1 MIFRKEAFESKI
13 NGFSNPVSIKGSL
26 ALHIML
32 GGVLVAIILLITFG
46 LITDYSKKVSVK
58 GFLEPKKGSVK
69 IFSTKIGKLNIDVEN
84 GAQVS
89 KGEQIAHIIN
99 DDTNKDGRSIID
111 LEIKSLRDASD
122 LAKEQLI
129 LAESRL
135 KTFKEQE
142 KLSMYQHKIDI
153 ESSKKIVSKRQEQLR
168 LAKENLTRSQ
178 ILADKKMLSRTVL
191 EDVYGTVISTEL
203 ALSEAQ
209 SKLTSLQTKTDTLKI
224 EWKMQENAL
233 RKEINDFQRDVL
245 SAENKLE
252 QAIAQKETIIISPSS
267 GVVTYASAQHDENVN
282 VGQELFYITSNN
294 DELVA
299 VLLAPSTAIGFAK
312 IGDSVNIRY
321 DAYPYSEHGIFIG
334 DIISIDKTAQVPNT
348 IRSPIAISEPVYKIV
363 VKVEQIPVS
372 KSGALLKLRSGMK
385 IEASIILDKKPLIFW
400 LFDPIF

>member
-1 MIFRKEAFESKI
+1 
-13 NGFSNPVSIKGSL
+13 
-26 ALHIML
+26 
-32 GGVLVAIILLITFG
+32 
-46 LITDYSKKVSVK
+46 
-58 GFLEPKKGSVK
+58 
-69 IFSTKIGKLNIDVEN
+69 
-84 GAQVS
+84 
-89 KGEQIAHIIN
+89 
-99 DDTNKDGRSIID
+99 
-111 LEIKSLRDASD
+111 
-122 LAKEQLI
+122 I

-168 LAKENLTRSQ
+168 LAKENLARSQ

-321 DAYPYSEHGIFIG
+321 DAYPYREHGIFIG

>member
-1 MIFRKEAFESKI
+1 
-13 NGFSNPVSIKGSL
+13 
-26 ALHIML
+26 
-32 GGVLVAIILLITFG
+32 
-46 LITDYSKKVSVK
+46 
-58 GFLEPKKGSVK
+58 
-69 IFSTKIGKLNIDVEN
+69 
-84 GAQVS
+84 
-89 KGEQIAHIIN
+89 
-99 DDTNKDGRSIID
+99 
-111 LEIKSLRDASD
+111 
-122 LAKEQLI
+122 
-129 LAESRL
+129 
-135 KTFKEQE
+135 
-142 KLSMYQHKIDI
+142 
-153 ESSKKIVSKRQEQLR
+153 
-168 LAKENLTRSQ
+168 
-178 ILADKKMLSRTVL
+178 SRTVL

-321 DAYPYSEHGIFIG
+321 DAYPYREHGIFIG